1 MIAMI
6 IGINAMGAMTGMSA
20 TATGA
25 AIVTIGMTDITIAI
39 IGALI
44 ATVIGVIA
52 EAMTEK
58 ESTTT
63 INVTKQGA
71 DDCALLCGFLRS
83 RSSRLA
89 NIRPPQ
95 VTSRLLNHQ
104 DSAMKTAGYSVTAKL
119 KKIFFTDKVP
129 RSFIR
134 FPASASRIENLSKLR

>member
-71 DDCALLCGFLRS
+71 DDRALLCGFCEVEAAASLT
-83 RSSRLA
+83 LD
-89 NIRPPQ
+89 RP
-95 VTSRLLNHQ
+95 R
-104 DSAMKTAGYSVTAKL
+104 
-119 KKIFFTDKVP
+119 
-129 RSFIR
+129 
-134 FPASASRIENLSKLR
+134 